1 MAWNL
6 FSNWHLNLGQLWKRL
21 PRMCTSKSRIFN
33 QCRNFFIL
41 HQFWPAFNAS
51 KLQVTLLF
59 WHGSGGGR
67 GAKFLCHLM
76 SPRIVGSLVPS
87 FYRKLSKAK
96 CLACFLRDLSPSPTS
111 NPPNAEKHLT
121 LAFDTENQER
131 GHLIIWPFWPFVTCC
146 IVLSRCM
153 WLSALDEGTTWPL
166 SVISGK
172 TNKRIL
178 FPLSNNG
185 WRSKNTTLTHF
196 SPSL

>member
-131 GHLIIWPFWPFVTCC
+131 GHLIIWPFWPL
-146 IVLSRCM
+146 LSPAVSFYHVVCGFPHWM
-153 WLSALDEGTTWPL
+153 KEPHGLYLSYLEKPTKGYYF
-166 SVISGK
+166 
-172 TNKRIL
+172 R
-178 FPLSNNG
+178 
-185 WRSKNTTLTHF
+185 
-196 SPSL
+196 